1 MPEHFKAL
9 AYILII
15 SAPVFALAQKVAVP
29 LIEEDEFRV
38 WRNCWFAATCA
49 TFLAGSFLA
58 FAALLLIICIY
69 AHRNARQ
76 PLYLCII
83 LMSAAP
89 SLSMEV
95 GLFGII
101 NKILDFNPSRLLA
114 LFILAPLALSLVRD
128 QGNREIHVTDIVVGA
143 FVFLLSALSLR
154 LGDINSVMRATLSY
168 CLDILLPYFV
178 FSRSLRTTQDI
189 NKTLLAFAVAAMPL
203 AAIGV
208 FELWRS
214 WRVYYSVAVHWDLTL
229 IAPYLWRDGLL
240 RAAATSIEP
249 IAFGFVCMTG
259 AGCLLAMK
267 TQTRGVW
274 RYAALGVLLAGLLA
288 SISRGPWLGF
298 ALFGLVVLAFNL
310 RGTLK
315 LLLVLIPAWV
325 GFTFLAV
332 LPIGERFINLLPFI
346 GSADPGSERYRS
358 ALFENALIVIERNPL
373 FGSSAFLEEPEMLR
387 MVQGQG
393 IIDVVNTYLQIAL
406 EFGLIGLI
414 LFVLFFFIVGA
425 KLVGLS
431 LRSGRGAVNYTGMLA
446 ILLSMLFTIATV
458 SSVSVIPFIYWIFG
472 GLCVALIRIGPA
484 IAQQQTL
491 VVKHTVSKM
500 RVLGRPV

>member
-1 MPEHFKAL
+1 
-9 AYILII
+9 
-15 SAPVFALAQKVAVP
+15 
-29 LIEEDEFRV
+29 
-38 WRNCWFAATCA
+38 
-49 TFLAGSFLA
+49 
-58 FAALLLIICIY
+58 
-69 AHRNARQ
+69 
-76 PLYLCII
+76 
-83 LMSAAP
+83 
-89 SLSMEV
+89 
-95 GLFGII
+95 
-101 NKILDFNPSRLLA
+101 
-114 LFILAPLALSLVRD
+114 
-128 QGNREIHVTDIVVGA
+128 
-143 FVFLLSALSLR
+143 
-154 LGDINSVMRATLSY
+154 
-168 CLDILLPYFV
+168 
-178 FSRSLRTTQDI
+178 
-189 NKTLLAFAVAAMPL
+189 
-203 AAIGV
+203 
-208 FELWRS
+208 
-214 WRVYYSVAVHWDLTL
+214 
-229 IAPYLWRDGLL
+229 
-240 RAAATSIEP
+240 
-249 IAFGFVCMTG
+249 
-259 AGCLLAMK
+259 
-267 TQTRGVW
+267 
-274 RYAALGVLLAGLLA
+274 
-288 SISRGPWLGF
+288 
-298 ALFGLVVLAFNL
+298 
-310 RGTLK
+310 
-315 LLLVLIPAWV
+315 V